1 MGCLQAKAYA
11 GLEYTH
17 CGKWPNNIG
26 KHLMRART
34 CKRGGITYYAVQRP
48 DVTKHGTIHNARTL
62 EYGIDVA
69 P

>member
-1 MGCLQAKAYA
+1 MQTKAYA

-34 CKRGGITYYAVQRP
+34 CKRGGITVQRP

-62 EYGIDVA
+62 VSEIDVA